1 VAPTHT
7 AAIDLASAAS
17 NLTTELRLSP
27 GTYRET
33 FDAGVGR
40 FDGCVFENKRSALGG
55 GVINLGAYESPVAA
69 CPADLNDRSRTGT
82 PDGGVTIDDL
92 LYFLSRFEGWCG
104 AAARAA
110 RVLRP
115 TLPSM
120 PTTTPAQPAA
130 CDVPWAGPLA
140 PWAEPLSWALA
151 LGVVAATRGRG
162 EWSAYHTL
170 HRGLADLGVPE
181 GVRNLDSMLIALAVA
196 DFIERLKQDVP
207 IWKRAAWAG

>member
-69 CPADLNDRSRTGT
+69 CPADLNDRSRTCRSGS
-82 PDGGVTIDDL
+82 G
-92 LYFLSRFEGWCG
+92 R
-104 AAARAA
+104 
-110 RVLRP
+110 
-115 TLPSM
+115 
-120 PTTTPAQPAA
+120 
-130 CDVPWAGPLA
+130 
-140 PWAEPLSWALA
+140 
-151 LGVVAATRGRG
+151 RGRG
-162 EWSAYHTL
+162 EAMLLSHGPRGARGGVHRPAGGAGGRQPPAVHHMPNTAFNSCLNNAPSATW
-170 HRGLADLGVPE
+170 P
-181 GVRNLDSMLIALAVA
+181 
-196 DFIERLKQDVP
+196 
-207 IWKRAAWAG
+207 